1 MTQGLAYC
9 CCCFKT
15 ENAFP
20 PPPCLK
26 LRSYKATISHEKT
39 KIEMTV
45 KTKSL
50 IYALQPAADGSV
62 PG

>member
-20 PPPCLK
+20 PPMFEAPILQGHCFSRK
-26 LRSYKATISHEKT
+26 DKNRNDSKNKVSYLCTATR
-39 KIEMTV
+39 
-45 KTKSL
+45 
-50 IYALQPAADGSV
+50 G
-62 PG
+62 